1 MESIEE
7 YLQNVCPNDHQ
18 QFVRSLAILGNL
30 RFSCEEFKSM
40 YNKIYNWSFE
50 MNTHCGLD
58 GKQYCPLQLRYLQG
72 TTKNE
77 YHQTLAFP
85 PGCSLIME
93 IKTKAANRRQY
104 LLIADSKYQPGRL
117 GLFSMRQISKGAVIG
132 YYVGEVCKK
141 YGTSD
146 EGADM
151 RSKKEKVTEDEQF
164 AMTVRD
170 NVGRVSVLRSMP
182 LNRRSKSSITMGLH
196 MAVDPGTETNDLRNV
211 NTIFSED
218 GSLMAVKKI
227 KKGQEILVSYSRL
240 NPFIESQ
247 PSLNEKA
254 VRTDSDSTVSEND
267 SADGIK
273 HVLC

>member
-1 MESIEE
+1 
-7 YLQNVCPNDHQ
+7 
-18 QFVRSLAILGNL
+18 
-30 RFSCEEFKSM
+30 
-40 YNKIYNWSFE
+40 
-50 MNTHCGLD
+50 
-58 GKQYCPLQLRYLQG
+58 
-72 TTKNE
+72 
-77 YHQTLAFP
+77 
-85 PGCSLIME
+85 
-93 IKTKAANRRQY
+93 
-104 LLIADSKYQPGRL
+104 
-117 GLFSMRQISKGAVIG
+117 
-132 YYVGEVCKK
+132 
-141 YGTSD
+141 
-146 EGADM
+146 
-151 RSKKEKVTEDEQF
+151 
-164 AMTVRD
+164 MTVRD

-211 NTIFSED
+211 NAIFSED
-218 GSLMAVKKI
+218 GSLTAVKKI